1 MLIHSLSNCRSANL
15 FYHMKLLMIITPYL
29 LLWLCGATLPVYISP
44 LRDCCVLGVFD
55 FRSSFWLFF
64 FYFRFS
70 FLKWPSAANV
80 IVGYGRS
87 FSFLMSFKLQI
98 FRSEFPDSCPIFR
111 FSEKKKKRQ
120 NKPFRPRVVFPS
132 VLDYRPHTR
141 RTRSHTHTHNVTTPH
156 PYRWVIFGC
165 CFFKTFRSFVS
176 HGAYSR
182 PVVPAP
188 L

>member
-15 FYHMKLLMIITPYL
+15 FHYMKLLMIITPYL
-29 LLWLCGATLPVYISP
+29 LLALWPAQPYPSIS
-44 LRDCCVLGVFD
+44 LFFVTAVCWGFSTW
-55 FRSSFWLFF
+55 SSFWLFF

-111 FSEKKKKRQ
+111 FSEKRNAKT
-120 NKPFRPRVVFPS
+120 NHYFVRVVFPS

-141 RTRSHTHTHNVTTPH
+141 RTRSHTHTHTM
-156 PYRWVIFGC
+156 
-165 CFFKTFRSFVS
+165 
-176 HGAYSR
+176 
-182 PVVPAP
+182 
-188 L
+188 

>member
-15 FYHMKLLMIITPYL
+15 FYYMKLLMIITPYL

-111 FSEKKKKRQ
+111 FSEKKKETPKQTISSARCFSLGPGLSTTHTQ
-120 NKPFRPRVVFPS
+120 NT
-132 VLDYRPHTR
+132 LT
-141 RTRSHTHTHNVTTPH
+141 HTHTQCNNTP
-156 PYRWVIFGC
+156 PISLGNFRLL
-165 CFFKTFRSFVS
+165 FF
-176 HGAYSR
+176 
-182 PVVPAP
+182 
-188 L
+188 

>member
-44 LRDCCVLGVFD
+44 LRDCCVLGVFE
-55 FRSSFWLFF
+55 FRSSFWLF

-98 FRSEFPDSCPIFR
+98 FRSEFPDSCTIFR
-111 FSEKKKKRQ
+111 FSEKKRNAKTNHFVRAL
-120 NKPFRPRVVFPS
+120 FFPRS
-132 VLDYRPHTR
+132 WTIDHTHAEHA
-141 RTRSHTHTHNVTTPH
+141 HTHTHTQCNNTP
-156 PYRWVIFGC
+156 PISLGNFRLL
-165 CFFKTFRSFVS
+165 FF
-176 HGAYSR
+176 
-182 PVVPAP
+182 
-188 L
+188 